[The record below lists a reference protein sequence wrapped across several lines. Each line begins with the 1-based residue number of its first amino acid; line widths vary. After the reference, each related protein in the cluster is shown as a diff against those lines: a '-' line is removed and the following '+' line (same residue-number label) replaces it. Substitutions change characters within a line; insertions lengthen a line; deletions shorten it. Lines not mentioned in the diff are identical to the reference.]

1 MTGGTGDRDDVLA
14 RLRRA
19 EHALER
25 YRRSQGAVAAEL
37 QRLRGEVAR
46 WRDRAEALEASS
58 ELRLG
63 RRVRAVADR
72 AAPPGTARRR
82 VGGVAARRA
91 WRAAVAARGAGA
103 PAPGGAGGTDA
114 TGGTAAPVAPPA
126 TEVPVVPMA
135 LQPEVT
141 IVVPVH
147 NQWARTA
154 ACLRSIAADPTS
166 VGYEVVVVDDASTD
180 ETAAVLPSVTGVV
193 ALRLDPNRGFVGAVN
208 AGIERARGRSVVLLN
223 NDTEVEPGWL
233 DALVATAESDPGIGV
248 VGAKLVYPD
257 GRLQEAGGVIW
268 ADGSGHNYGR
278 DQDPDDP
285 RFNFARDVDYCS
297 GACLLVRREVLAL
310 VGGGLDERF
319 SPAYYDDTDLCF
331 AARRHGYRVVYQP
344 AAVVR
349 HFEGA
354 SHGTDVASGVKR
366 FQEVHRHTFVEKW
379 ADVLPRHGAPDHE
392 HVRAGS
398 WRAPAGHCLVMDH
411 ALPMPDFDSGSR
423 RMAEL
428 LGILSDLGFA
438 VTFVPQ
444 NGIDLPDYRRPLA
457 ARGVEVLRSPADL
470 DDYVHGVLPDL
481 RLVVLSR
488 PTVAWANY
496 PMLRSLAPDALMV
509 YDTVDLHYLRERRRA
524 VAEEDPCSAT
534 RSADYHYGMEKSL
547 IGLVDQVWVVSDAE
561 AAVLGEADP
570 STDVAVVPNVHR
582 PEPAGPPFEA
592 REGVLFV
599 GNYAHDPNRDAVDWL
614 VGEILPR
621 VRRAIGEVP
630 VALVGSRVTEEV
642 QALAGEGVTVMGWL
656 PTLEGVYRRSRL
668 FVAPLRYGAGMKGKV
683 GEACAHGLPVVTTS
697 VGAEGMGLA
706 DGEDVLVADDADG
719 FADAVARTYHDAE
732 LWTRLAAGGR
742 RAVDAR
748 LSPARVRA
756 DLAQT
761 LKARGLAVVEPR

>member
-1 MTGGTGDRDDVLA
+1 
-14 RLRRA
+14 
-19 EHALER
+19 
-25 YRRSQGAVAAEL
+25 
-37 QRLRGEVAR
+37 
-46 WRDRAEALEASS
+46 
-58 ELRLG
+58 
-63 RRVRAVADR
+63 
-72 AAPPGTARRR
+72 
-82 VGGVAARRA
+82 AARRA
-91 WRAAVAARGAGA
+91 WRALSATRG
-103 PAPGGAGGTDA
+103 T
-114 TGGTAAPVAPPA
+114 GTAGPPGEPAAPPPD
-126 TEVPVVPMA
+126 VPVVPMA

-141 IVVPVH
+141 VVVPVH

-154 ACLRSIAADPTS
+154 ACLRSIAADPAS
-166 VGYEVVVVDDASTD
+166 VGFEVVVVDDASTD
-180 ETAAVLPSVTGVV
+180 ETADLLPSVTGVV
-193 ALRLDPNRGFVGAVN
+193 AVRLDPNRGFVGAVN
-208 AGIERARGRSVVLLN
+208 AGMERARGRYVVLLN

-233 DALVATAESDPGIGV
+233 DALVAAAEPDPRVGV

-268 ADGSGHNYGR
+268 EDGTGHNYGR
-278 DQDPDDP
+278 DQDPDDL
-285 RFNFARDVDYCS
+285 RYDFLRDVDYCS

-310 VGGGLDERF
+310 VGGGLDTRY
-319 SPAYYDDTDLCF
+319 SPAYYEDTDLCF
-331 AARRHGYRVVYQP
+331 AARQHGYRVVYQP

-349 HFEGA
+349 HYEGA
-354 SHGTDVASGVKR
+354 SHGTDVTTGVKR
-366 FQEVHRHTFVEKW
+366 YQEVNRHAFVEKW

-392 HVRAGS
+392 HVRAAS

-470 DDYVHGVLPDL
+470 DAYVGGVLPDL

-496 PMLRSLAPDALMV
+496 PMMRSLAPDALLV

-524 VAEEDPCSAT
+524 LAEADPWSAT

-547 IGLVDQVWVVSDAE
+547 VDLVDQVWVVSGAE
-561 AAVLGEADP
+561 AAVLREADP

-582 PEPAGPPFEA
+582 IEPPGPPFDA
-592 REGVLFV
+592 RRGLLFV

-621 VRRAIGEVP
+621 VREVLGEVP
-630 VALVGSRVTEEV
+630 VALVGSRVTDEV
-642 QALAGEGVTVMGWL
+642 AALAGDGVSVVGWL
-656 PTLEGVYRRSRL
+656 PTLEGMYRRSRL

-683 GEACAHGLPVVTTS
+683 GEACAFGLPVVTTS

-706 DGEDVLVADDADG
+706 DGEDVLVADTAEA
-719 FADAVARTYHDAE
+719 FADAIVRAYHDAE
-732 LWTRLAAGGR
+732 LWGRLAAGGR
-742 RAVDAR
+742 RAVEER

-761 LKARGLAVVEPR
+761 LKARGLPVVEPR